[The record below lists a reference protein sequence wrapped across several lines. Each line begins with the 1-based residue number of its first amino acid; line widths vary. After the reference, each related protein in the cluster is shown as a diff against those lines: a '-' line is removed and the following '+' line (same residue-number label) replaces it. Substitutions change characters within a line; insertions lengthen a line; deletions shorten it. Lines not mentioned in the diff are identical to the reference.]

1 MEIQN
6 KNTLI
11 NAMKTGINIFVGAGF
26 SLYAYDKCNKKLPTG
41 KELAKELQETFNVKS
56 SNLSIISTILQ
67 KKSKAEFKSFLT
79 ERFTVKHYES
89 FYENLNLVNV
99 KSVFTT
105 NIDNLVPKIVS
116 ASNSKRFINDLLV
129 YGENTDTNRINYLA
143 LHGNV
148 DNSENEF
155 VFDVQSLATTFD
167 SNQRIWSYLSNACE
181 KNPTI
186 FLGYSFSDSS
196 VIQALS
202 NYRTFENAQK
212 EKWILL
218 RNPTEEEI
226 EYYEALDFSIIK
238 GDIKEFLEYVPSL
251 LCVDNLIEGEKESND
266 DILDIFKSNLVPV
279 DNRNQ
284 VSRPIIDFFRGQVP
298 IWSDI
303 LSNKIYK
310 VSYYRTIQDSIYNKS
325 KQTIVIGAP
334 VSGKTTL
341 AMLLAYNI
349 QFDGLKLMYTGLTMS
364 KVDFILKILCNVKA
378 LIFVENF
385 TDNIDAFLKLSN
397 AKNVIVVGIDRSQFY
412 STVSHMLP
420 SDVFDIINVT
430 ELSDKDIQGV
440 FNSVP
445 IEIKASSI
453 TQKRKKNDIQYAA
466 DSIYEF
472 VIRNIKGQNI
482 VDRYKKII
490 RDLEKDDSDLME
502 FLLLCAYM
510 HKCRVPLSIE
520 VAYSY
525 FSDRYDYQEVLSM
538 ENELDDMLSEFE
550 GSNDLLDASIEYYYP
565 RSYFIAEAILK
576 YSSSELLREVMCNV
590 VNNVPK
596 YLIFNYKTFRKF
608 AFDSLLANRAF
619 KDWNEGKKFYQSA
632 FLYDNEN
639 PYVLQQGALFLSK
652 KKQYQEAF
660 KWIDRAINSTN
671 NKYFSIRNSHAI
683 ILFDANY
690 DLSLDEMVENQLDK
704 SMEIL
709 HKCYTD
715 DSRKIFHATVYADQA
730 ERYYMKTNCSKTIKY
745 LQQAQIW
752 LKEESSNNQWSYEL
766 KQRLNKVDKIL
777 SKIQ

>member
-11 NAMKTGINIFVGAGF
+11 HAMKTGINVFVGAGF
-26 SLYAYDKCNKKLPTG
+26 SLYAYDSRNRKLPTG
-41 KELAKELQETFNVKS
+41 KELANELQKSFDVKS
-56 SNLSIISTILQ
+56 SNLSMISTILQ
-67 KKSKAEFKSFLT
+67 RKSKVEFKSFLT
-79 ERFTVKHYES
+79 DRFTVKDYEP
-89 FYENLNLVNV
+89 FYENLNYVNV
-99 KSVFTT
+99 KSYFTT
-105 NIDNLVPKIVS
+105 NIDNLIPKIVS

-129 YGENTDTNRINYLA
+129 YGENTDVNRINYLS

-148 DNSENEF
+148 DNPENDY

-167 SNQRIWSYLSNACE
+167 SNQRIWSYLSNAGE

-186 FLGYSFSDSS
+186 FLGYSFSDNS

-202 NYRTFENAQK
+202 SYRTFENAQN

-218 RNPTEEEI
+218 FKPTDEEI

-238 GDIKEFLEYVPSL
+238 GDIKEFLEFVPTL
-251 LCVDNLIEGEKESND
+251 LGVDCLAEEGKESNN
-266 DILDIFKSNLVPV
+266 DIFDIFKSNLVPI

-303 LSNKIYK
+303 LSNKIYR
-310 VSYYRTIQDSIYNKS
+310 VSYYKTIQDSIYNKS

-349 QFDGLKLMYTGLTMS
+349 QFDGLKLMYTGLTLS
-364 KVDFILKILCNVKA
+364 KVDFILKILGNMKA

-385 TDNIDAFLKLSN
+385 TDNIDAFLKLSY

-412 STVSHMLP
+412 STVSHMLS

-445 IEIKASSI
+445 IEIKVSSI
-453 TQKRKKNDIQYAA
+453 TQKQKKKDKDYAA

-472 VIRNIKGQNI
+472 VVRNIKGQKI

-490 RDLEKDDSDLME
+490 HDLEKDDTDLME

-525 FSDRYDYQEVLSM
+525 FSDRYDYHEVLSM

-550 GSNDLLDASIEYYYP
+550 GSNDLLDSSIEYYYP
-565 RSYFIAEAILK
+565 RTYYIAEAILK
-576 YSSSELLREVMCNV
+576 YSSSELLRKVMCNV
-590 VNNVPK
+590 VYNVPK
-596 YLIFNYKTFRKF
+596 YLIYNFKTFRKF
-608 AFDSLLANRAF
+608 AFDSLLADRAF
-619 KDWNEGKKFYQSA
+619 KDWNEGRKFYQSA
-632 FLYDNEN
+632 YLYDNEN

-652 KKQYQEAF
+652 KKQYQEG
-660 KWIDRAINSTN
+660 
-671 NKYFSIRNSHAI
+671 KY
-683 ILFDANY
+683 D
-690 DLSLDEMVENQLDK
+690 
-704 SMEIL
+704 
-709 HKCYTD
+709 
-715 DSRKIFHATVYADQA
+715 
-730 ERYYMKTNCSKTIKY
+730 
-745 LQQAQIW
+745 
-752 LKEESSNNQWSYEL
+752 
-766 KQRLNKVDKIL
+766 
-777 SKIQ
+777 

>member
-11 NAMKTGINIFVGAGF
+11 HAMKTGINIFVGAGF
-26 SLYAYDKCNKKLPTG
+26 SLYAYDKCNEKIPTG
-41 KELAKELQETFNVKS
+41 RELAKELQKTFNVKS
-56 SNLSIISTILQ
+56 SDLSMISTILQ
-67 KKSKAEFKSFLT
+67 RKSKVEFKSFLT
-79 ERFTVKHYES
+79 ERFTVKDYEP
-89 FYENLNLVNV
+89 FYENLNYVNV
-99 KSVFTT
+99 KSYFTT

-129 YGENTDTNRINYLA
+129 YGENTDANRINYLP

-148 DNSENEF
+148 DNPEIDY
-155 VFDVQSLATTFD
+155 VFDVQSLATTFGN
-167 SNQRIWSYLSNACE
+167 NQRIWSYLSNACE

-186 FLGYSFSDSS
+186 FLGYSFSDNS

-202 NYRTFENAQK
+202 SYRTFENAQK

-218 RNPTEEEI
+218 YKPTEEEI
-226 EYYEALDFSIIK
+226 EYYEALDFSIIQ
-238 GDIKEFLEYVPSL
+238 GDIKEFLEFIPTL
-251 LCVDNLIEGEKESND
+251 LGVDNLAKGGKELDD
-266 DILDIFKSNLVPV
+266 DILDIFKSNLVPI

-310 VSYYRTIQDSIYNKS
+310 VSYYKTIQDSIYNKS

-349 QFDGLKLMYTGLTMS
+349 QFDGLKLMYTGLTLS
-364 KVDFILKILCNVKA
+364 KVDFILKILGNKKA

-385 TDNIDAFLKLSN
+385 TDNIDAFLKLSHV
-397 AKNVIVVGIDRSQFY
+397 KNVIVVGVDRSQFY

-420 SDVFDIINVT
+420 SDLFDIINVT

-453 TQKRKKNDIQYAA
+453 TQKRKTNDTQYAA

-472 VIRNIKGQNI
+472 VVRNIKGQNI

-490 RDLEKDDSDLME
+490 RDLENDDSDLME

-525 FSDRYDYQEVLSM
+525 FSDKYDYQEVLSM

-550 GSNDLLDASIEYYYP
+550 GSNDLLDSSIEYYYP
-565 RSYFIAEAILK
+565 RTYFIAEAILK
-576 YSSSELLREVMCNV
+576 YSSSALLRKVMCNV

-596 YLIFNYKTFRKF
+596 YLIYNFKTFRKF

-619 KDWNEGKKFYQSA
+619 KDWNEGKIFYQSA
-632 FLYDNEN
+632 YLYDNEN

-652 KKQYQEAF
+652 KNQYQEAF

-671 NKYFSIRNSHAI
+671 DKYFSIRNSHAI

-690 DLSLDEMVENQLDK
+690 DLSLDEMVEKQLDK

-709 HKCYTD
+709 HKCYAD
-715 DSRKIFHATVYADQA
+715 DSRKIFHAIVYADQA

-752 LKEESSNNQWSYEL
+752 LKEESSNNQWNYEL
-766 KQRLNKVDKIL
+766 KQRLSKVEKIL
-777 SKIQ
+777 AKL

>member
-11 NAMKTGINIFVGAGF
+11 HAMKTGINVFVGAGF
-26 SLYAYDKCNKKLPTG
+26 SLYAYDKYNKKLPAG
-41 KELAKELQETFNVKS
+41 KDLANELQKSFNVKFS
-56 SNLSIISTILQ
+56 DLSMISTILQ
-67 KKSKAEFKSFLT
+67 RKSKVEFKSFLT
-79 ERFTVKHYES
+79 ERFTVKDYEP
-89 FYENLNLVNV
+89 FYENLNYVNV
-99 KSVFTT
+99 KSYFTT

-129 YGENTDTNRINYLA
+129 YGENTDANRINYLP

-148 DNSENEF
+148 DNPEIDY
-155 VFDVQSLATTFD
+155 VFDVQSLATTFG

-186 FLGYSFSDSS
+186 FLGYSFSDNS

-202 NYRTFENAQK
+202 SYRTFENAQK

-218 RNPTEEEI
+218 YKPTEEEI
-226 EYYEALDFSIIK
+226 EYYEALDFSIIQ
-238 GDIKEFLEYVPSL
+238 GDIKEFLEFIPTL
-251 LCVDNLIEGEKESND
+251 LGVDNLAEGENEIND
-266 DILDIFKSNLVPV
+266 DILGIFKSNLVPI

-310 VSYYRTIQDSIYNKS
+310 VSYYKTIQDSIYNKS

-341 AMLLAYNI
+341 AMLPAYNI
-349 QFDGLKLMYTGLTMS
+349 QFDGLKLMYTGLTLS
-364 KVDFILKILCNVKA
+364 KVDFILKILGNKKA

-385 TDNIDAFLKLSN
+385 TDNIDAFLKLSH
-397 AKNVIVVGIDRSQFY
+397 AKNVIVVGVDRSQFY
-412 STVSHMLP
+412 STVSHMLS
-420 SDVFDIINVT
+420 SDLFDIINVT

-453 TQKRKKNDIQYAA
+453 TQKRKTNDTQYAA

-472 VIRNIKGQNI
+472 VVRNIKGQNI

-490 RDLEKDDSDLME
+490 RDLENDDSDLME

-525 FSDRYDYQEVLSM
+525 FSDKYDYQDVLSM

-550 GSNDLLDASIEYYYP
+550 GSNDLLDSSIEYYYP
-565 RSYFIAEAILK
+565 RTYFIAEAILK
-576 YSSSELLREVMCNV
+576 YSSSALLRKIMCNV

-596 YLIFNYKTFRKF
+596 YLIYNFKTFRKF

-619 KDWNEGKKFYQSA
+619 KDWNEGKNFYQSA
-632 FLYDNEN
+632 YLYDNEN

-652 KKQYQEAF
+652 KNQYQEAF

-671 NKYFSIRNSHAI
+671 DKYFSIRNSHAI

-690 DLSLDEMVENQLDK
+690 DLSLDEMVEKQLDK

-715 DSRKIFHATVYADQA
+715 DSRKIFHAIVYADQA

-745 LQQAQIW
+745 LQQARIW
-752 LKEESSNNQWSYEL
+752 LKEESSNNQWNYEL
-766 KQRLNKVDKIL
+766 KQRLSNVEKIL
-777 SKIQ
+777 SQI

>member
-11 NAMKTGINIFVGAGF
+11 HAMKTGINVFVGAGF
-26 SLYAYDKCNKKLPTG
+26 SLYAYDSRNRKLPTG
-41 KELAKELQETFNVKS
+41 KELANELQKSFDVKS
-56 SNLSIISTILQ
+56 SNLSMISTILQ
-67 KKSKAEFKSFLT
+67 RKSKVEFKSFLT
-79 ERFTVKHYES
+79 DRFTVKDYEP
-89 FYENLNLVNV
+89 FYENLNYVNV
-99 KSVFTT
+99 KSYFTT
-105 NIDNLVPKIVS
+105 NIDNLIPKIVS

-129 YGENTDTNRINYLA
+129 YGENTDVNRINYLS

-148 DNSENEF
+148 DNPENDY

-186 FLGYSFSDSS
+186 FLGYSFSDNS

-202 NYRTFENAQK
+202 SYRTFENAQN

-218 RNPTEEEI
+218 FKPTDEEI

-238 GDIKEFLEYVPSL
+238 GDIKEFLEFIPTL
-251 LCVDNLIEGEKESND
+251 LGVDCLTEGENGPNNYIFE
-266 DILDIFKSNLVPV
+266 IFKSNLVPI

-310 VSYYRTIQDSIYNKS
+310 VSDYKTIQDSIYNKS

-349 QFDGLKLMYTGLTMS
+349 QFDGLKLMYTGLTLS
-364 KVDFILKILCNVKA
+364 KVDFILKILGNMKA

-385 TDNIDAFLKLSN
+385 TDNIDAFLKLSY
-397 AKNVIVVGIDRSQFY
+397 AKNVILVGIDRSQFY

-445 IEIKASSI
+445 IEIKVSSI
-453 TQKRKKNDIQYAA
+453 TQKRKKKDKDYAA

-472 VIRNIKGQNI
+472 VVRNIKGQKI

-490 RDLEKDDSDLME
+490 HDLEKDDTDLME

-525 FSDRYDYQEVLSM
+525 FSDRYDYQEVLSI

-550 GSNDLLDASIEYYYP
+550 GSNDLLDSSIEYYYP
-565 RSYFIAEAILK
+565 RTYFIAEAILK
-576 YSSSELLREVMCNV
+576 YSSSELLRKVMCNV

-596 YLIFNYKTFRKF
+596 YLIYNFKTFRKF
-608 AFDSLLANRAF
+608 AFDSLLADRAF
-619 KDWNEGKKFYQSA
+619 KDWNEGRKFYQSA
-632 FLYDNEN
+632 YLYDNEN

-652 KKQYQEAF
+652 KKQYQEA
-660 KWIDRAINSTN
+660 
-671 NKYFSIRNSHAI
+671 
-683 ILFDANY
+683 L
-690 DLSLDEMVENQLDK
+690 
-704 SMEIL
+704 
-709 HKCYTD
+709 
-715 DSRKIFHATVYADQA
+715 
-730 ERYYMKTNCSKTIKY
+730 
-745 LQQAQIW
+745 
-752 LKEESSNNQWSYEL
+752 
-766 KQRLNKVDKIL
+766 
-777 SKIQ
+777 

>member
-6 KNTLI
+6 ENTLI
-11 NAMKTGINIFVGAGF
+11 HAMKTGINVFVGAGF
-26 SLYAYDKCNKKLPTG
+26 SLYAYDKCNRKLPTG
-41 KELAKELQETFNVKS
+41 KELAIELQKTFNVKS
-56 SNLSIISTILQ
+56 SDLSMISTISQ
-67 KKSKAEFKSFLT
+67 RKSKVEFKTFLT
-79 ERFTVKHYES
+79 ERFTVKDYEPS
-89 FYENLNLVNV
+89 YENLNYVNV
-99 KSVFTT
+99 KSYFTT

-129 YGENTDTNRINYLA
+129 YGENTDANRINYLP

-148 DNSENEF
+148 DNPENDY
-155 VFDVQSLATTFD
+155 VFDVQSLATTFG

-186 FLGYSFSDSS
+186 FLGYSFSDNS

-202 NYRTFENAQK
+202 SYRTFENAQK

-218 RNPTEEEI
+218 YKPTEEEI
-226 EYYEALDFSIIK
+226 EYYEALDFSIIQ
-238 GDIKEFLEYVPSL
+238 GDIKEFLEFIPTL
-251 LCVDNLIEGEKESND
+251 LGVDNQTEGGQQLND
-266 DILDIFKSNLVPV
+266 DILDIFRSNLVPI

-310 VSYYRTIQDSIYNKS
+310 VSYYKTIQDSIYNKS

-341 AMLLAYNI
+341 AMLLAYNM
-349 QFDGLKLMYTGLTMS
+349 QFDGLKLMYTGLTLS
-364 KVDFILKILCNVKA
+364 KVDFILKILGDMKT

-385 TDNIDAFLKLSN
+385 TDNIDAFLKLSH
-397 AKNVIVVGIDRSQFY
+397 AKNVIVVGVDRSQFY

-420 SDVFDIINVT
+420 SDLFDIINVT

-453 TQKRKKNDIQYAA
+453 TQKRKTNDTKYAA

-472 VIRNIKGQNI
+472 VVRNIKGQNI

-490 RDLEKDDSDLME
+490 HNLEKDDSDLME

-525 FSDRYDYQEVLSM
+525 FSDKYDYQDVLSM

-550 GSNDLLDASIEYYYP
+550 GSNDLLDSSIEYYYP
-565 RSYFIAEAILK
+565 RTYFIAEAILK
-576 YSSSELLREVMCNV
+576 YSSSDLLRKVMCNV

-596 YLIFNYKTFRKF
+596 YLIFNFKTFRKF

-619 KDWNEGKKFYQSA
+619 KDWKEGKNFYQSA
-632 FLYDNEN
+632 YLYDNEN
-639 PYVLQQGALFLSK
+639 PYVLQQGALFLAK
-652 KKQYQEAF
+652 KKKYQEAF

-671 NKYFSIRNSHAI
+671 DKYFSIRNSHAI

-690 DLSLDEMVENQLDK
+690 DLSLDEMVEKQLDK

-730 ERYYMKTNCSKTIKY
+730 ERYYMKTNSSKTIKY
-745 LQQAQIW
+745 LRQAQIW
-752 LKEESSNNQWSYEL
+752 LKEESSNNQWNYEL
-766 KQRLNKVDKIL
+766 KQRLSKVEKIL
-777 SKIQ
+777 SQI

>member
-6 KNTLI
+6 ENTLI
-11 NAMKTGINIFVGAGF
+11 HAMKTGINVFVGAGF
-26 SLYAYDKCNKKLPTG
+26 SLYAYDKCNKKIPIG
-41 KELAKELQETFNVKS
+41 RELANELRNAFKVKS
-56 SNLSIISTILQ
+56 SDLSKISTILQ
-67 KKSKAEFKSFLT
+67 RKSKAELKSFLT
-79 ERFTVKHYES
+79 ERFTVKDYAP
-89 FYENLNLVNV
+89 FYENLNYVNV
-99 KSVFTT
+99 KSYFTT
-105 NIDNLVPKIVS
+105 NIDNLVPKIVA

-129 YGENTDTNRINYLA
+129 YGENTDANRINYLP

-148 DNSENEF
+148 DNPENDY
-155 VFDVQSLATTFD
+155 VFDVQSLATTFG

-186 FLGYSFSDSS
+186 FLGYSFSDNS

-202 NYRTFENAQK
+202 SYRTFENAQK

-218 RNPTEEEI
+218 NNPTEEMV
-226 EYYEALDFSIIK
+226 EYYEALDFSIIQ
-238 GDIKEFLEYVPSL
+238 GDIKEFLEFIPNL
-251 LCVDNLIEGEKESND
+251 LGVNNLAEERKELND
-266 DILDIFKSNLVPV
+266 DILDILKSNLVPI

-310 VSYYRTIQDSIYNKS
+310 VSYYKTIQDSIYNKS

-341 AMLLAYNI
+341 AMLLAYNM
-349 QFDGLKLMYTGLTMS
+349 QFDGLKLMYTGLTLS
-364 KVDFILKILCNVKA
+364 KVDFILKILGNKKA

-385 TDNIDAFLKLSN
+385 TDNIDAFLKLSH
-397 AKNVIVVGIDRSQFY
+397 AKNVIVVGVDRSQFY

-453 TQKRKKNDIQYAA
+453 TQKRKKNDTQYAA

-472 VIRNIKGQNI
+472 VVRNIKGQNI

-490 RDLEKDDSDLME
+490 SDLENDDSDLME

-525 FSDRYDYQEVLSM
+525 FSDKYDYQEVLSM

-550 GSNDLLDASIEYYYP
+550 GSNDLLDSSIDYYYP
-565 RSYFIAEAILK
+565 RTYFIAEAILK
-576 YSSSELLREVMCNV
+576 YSSSELLRKVMCNV

-596 YLIFNYKTFRKF
+596 YLIFNFKTFRKF

-619 KDWNEGKKFYQSA
+619 KDSNEGKKFYQSA
-632 FLYDNEN
+632 YLYDNEN

-671 NKYFSIRNSHAI
+671 DKYFSIRNSHAI

-690 DLSLDEMVENQLDK
+690 DLLLDEMVEKQLDR

-709 HKCYTD
+709 HKCYND
-715 DSRKIFHATVYADQA
+715 DSRKIFHAIVYADQA
-730 ERYYMKTNCSKTIKY
+730 ERYYMKTNSSKTIRY
-745 LQQAQIW
+745 LQQAMIW
-752 LKEESSNNQWSYEL
+752 LKEESSNNPWSYEL
-766 KQRLNKVDKIL
+766 KQRINNVEKIL
-777 SKIQ
+777 G

>member
-11 NAMKTGINIFVGAGF
+11 HAMKTGINIFVGAGF
-26 SLYAYDKCNKKLPTG
+26 SLYAYDKCNEKIPTG
-41 KELAKELQETFNVKS
+41 RELAKELQKTFNVKS
-56 SNLSIISTILQ
+56 SDLSMISTILQ
-67 KKSKAEFKSFLT
+67 RKSKVEFKSFLT
-79 ERFTVKHYES
+79 ERFTVKDYEP
-89 FYENLNLVNV
+89 FYENLNYVNV
-99 KSVFTT
+99 KSYFTT

-129 YGENTDTNRINYLA
+129 YGENIDANRINYLP

-148 DNSENEF
+148 DNPEIDY
-155 VFDVQSLATTFD
+155 VFDVQSLATTFGN
-167 SNQRIWSYLSNACE
+167 NQRIWSYLSNACE

-186 FLGYSFSDSS
+186 FLGYSFSDNS

-202 NYRTFENAQK
+202 SYRTFENAQK

-218 RNPTEEEI
+218 YKPTEEEI
-226 EYYEALDFSIIK
+226 EYYEALDFSIIQ
-238 GDIKEFLEYVPSL
+238 GDIKEFLEFIPTL
-251 LCVDNLIEGEKESND
+251 LGVDNLAKGGKELDD
-266 DILDIFKSNLVPV
+266 DILDIFKSNLVPI

-310 VSYYRTIQDSIYNKS
+310 VSYYKTIQDSIYNKS

-349 QFDGLKLMYTGLTMS
+349 QFDGLKLMYTGLTLS
-364 KVDFILKILCNVKA
+364 KVDFILKILGNKKA

-385 TDNIDAFLKLSN
+385 TDNIDAFLKLSHV
-397 AKNVIVVGIDRSQFY
+397 KNVIVVGVDRSQFY

-420 SDVFDIINVT
+420 SDLFDIINVT

-453 TQKRKKNDIQYAA
+453 TQKRKTNDTQYAA

-472 VIRNIKGQNI
+472 VVRNIKGQNI

-490 RDLEKDDSDLME
+490 RDLENDDSDLME

-525 FSDRYDYQEVLSM
+525 FSDKYDYQEVLSM

-550 GSNDLLDASIEYYYP
+550 GSNDLLDSSIEYYYP
-565 RSYFIAEAILK
+565 RTYFIAEAILK
-576 YSSSELLREVMCNV
+576 YSSSALLRKVMCNV

-596 YLIFNYKTFRKF
+596 YLIYNFKTFRKF

-619 KDWNEGKKFYQSA
+619 KDWNEGKIFYQSA
-632 FLYDNEN
+632 YLYDNEN

-652 KKQYQEAF
+652 KNQYQEAF

-671 NKYFSIRNSHAI
+671 DKYFSIRNSHAI

-690 DLSLDEMVENQLDK
+690 DLSLDEMVEKQLDK

-709 HKCYTD
+709 HKCYAD
-715 DSRKIFHATVYADQA
+715 DSRKIFHAIVYADQA

-752 LKEESSNNQWSYEL
+752 LKEESSNNQWNYEL
-766 KQRLNKVDKIL
+766 KQRLSKVEKIL
-777 SKIQ
+777 AKL

>member
-1 MEIQN
+1 MKIQN

-11 NAMKTGINIFVGAGF
+11 HAMKTGINVFVGAGF
-26 SLYAYDKCNKKLPTG
+26 SLYAYDKCNEKIPTG
-41 KELAKELQETFNVKS
+41 RELTNELQKAFNVKS
-56 SNLSIISTILQ
+56 SDLSMISTILQ
-67 KKSKAEFKSFLT
+67 RKSKVEFKSFLT
-79 ERFTVKHYES
+79 KRFTVKDYAP
-89 FYENLNLVNV
+89 FYENLNYVNV
-99 KSVFTT
+99 KSYFTT

-129 YGENTDTNRINYLA
+129 YGENTDANRINYLP

-148 DNSENEF
+148 DNPENDY
-155 VFDVQSLATTFD
+155 VFDVQSLATTFG

-186 FLGYSFSDSS
+186 FLGYSFSDNS

-202 NYRTFENAQK
+202 SYRTFENAQK

-218 RNPTEEEI
+218 YKPTEEEI
-226 EYYEALDFSIIK
+226 EYYEALDFSIIQ
-238 GDIKEFLEYVPSL
+238 GDIKEFLEFIPIL
-251 LCVDNLIEGEKESND
+251 LGVDNLAEGGNELND
-266 DILDIFKSNLVPV
+266 DILDIFKSNLVPI

-310 VSYYRTIQDSIYNKS
+310 VSYYKTIQDSIYNKS

-349 QFDGLKLMYTGLTMS
+349 HFDGLKLMYTGLTLS
-364 KVDFILKILCNVKA
+364 KVDFILKILGNKKA

-397 AKNVIVVGIDRSQFY
+397 AKNVIVVGVDRSQFY

-453 TQKRKKNDIQYAA
+453 TQKRKKNDTQYAA

-472 VIRNIKGQNI
+472 VVRNIKGQNI

-490 RDLEKDDSDLME
+490 RDLENDDSDLME
-502 FLLLCAYM
+502 FLQLCAYM

-525 FSDRYDYQEVLSM
+525 FSDKYDYQEVLSM

-550 GSNDLLDASIEYYYP
+550 GSNDLLDSSIEYYYP
-565 RSYFIAEAILK
+565 RTYFIAEAILK
-576 YSSSELLREVMCNV
+576 YSSSELLRKVMCNV

-596 YLIFNYKTFRKF
+596 YLIFNFKTFRKF

-632 FLYDNEN
+632 YLYDNEN

-671 NKYFSIRNSHAI
+671 DKYFSIRNSHAI

-690 DLSLDEMVENQLDK
+690 DLLLNEMVEKQLDR

-709 HKCYTD
+709 HKCYND
-715 DSRKIFHATVYADQA
+715 DSRKIFHAIVYADQA
-730 ERYYMKTNCSKTIKY
+730 ERYYMKTNSSKTIRY
-745 LQQAQIW
+745 LQQAMTW
-752 LKEESSNNQWSYEL
+752 LNEESSNNPWNYEL
-766 KQRLNKVDKIL
+766 KQRLNNVEKIL
-777 SKIQ
+777 GKI

>member
-1 MEIQN
+1 MKIQN

-11 NAMKTGINIFVGAGF
+11 HAMKTGINVFVGAGF
-26 SLYAYDKCNKKLPTG
+26 SLYAYDKCNEKIPTG
-41 KELAKELQETFNVKS
+41 RELTNELQKAFNVKS
-56 SNLSIISTILQ
+56 SDLSMISTILQ
-67 KKSKAEFKSFLT
+67 RKSKVEFKSFLT
-79 ERFTVKHYES
+79 ERFTVKDYAP
-89 FYENLNLVNV
+89 FYENLNYVNV
-99 KSVFTT
+99 KSYFTT

-116 ASNSKRFINDLLV
+116 ASNSKHFINDLLV
-129 YGENTDTNRINYLA
+129 YGENTDANRINYLP

-148 DNSENEF
+148 DNPENDY
-155 VFDVQSLATTFD
+155 VFDVQSLATTFG

-186 FLGYSFSDSS
+186 FLGYSFSDNS

-202 NYRTFENAQK
+202 SYRTFENAQK

-218 RNPTEEEI
+218 YKPTEEEI
-226 EYYEALDFSIIK
+226 EYYEALDFSIIQ
-238 GDIKEFLEYVPSL
+238 GDIKEFLEFIPIL
-251 LCVDNLIEGEKESND
+251 LGVDNLAEGGNELND
-266 DILDIFKSNLVPV
+266 DILDIFKSNLVPI

-310 VSYYRTIQDSIYNKS
+310 VSYYKTIQDSIYNKS

-349 QFDGLKLMYTGLTMS
+349 HFDGLKLMYTGLTLS
-364 KVDFILKILCNVKA
+364 KVDFILKILGNKKA

-385 TDNIDAFLKLSN
+385 TDNIDAFLKLSY
-397 AKNVIVVGIDRSQFY
+397 AKNVIVVGVDRSQFY

-453 TQKRKKNDIQYAA
+453 TQKRKKNDTQYAA

-472 VIRNIKGQNI
+472 VVRNIKGQNI

-490 RDLEKDDSDLME
+490 RDLENDDSDLME

-525 FSDRYDYQEVLSM
+525 FSDKYDYQEVLSM

-550 GSNDLLDASIEYYYP
+550 GSNDLLDSSIEYYYP
-565 RSYFIAEAILK
+565 RTYFIAEAILK
-576 YSSSELLREVMCNV
+576 YSSSMLLRKVMCNV

-596 YLIFNYKTFRKF
+596 YLIYNFRTFRKY
-608 AFDSLLANRAF
+608 AFDSMLANRAF
-619 KDWNEGKKFYQSA
+619 NDWNEGEKFYQSA
-632 FLYDNEN
+632 YLYDNEN

-652 KKQYQEAF
+652 KRQFHEAF

-671 NKYFSIRNSHAI
+671 DKYFSIRNSHAI

-690 DLSLDEMVENQLDK
+690 DLLLNEMVEKQLDR

-709 HKCYTD
+709 HKCYND
-715 DSRKIFHATVYADQA
+715 DSRKIFHAIVYADQA
-730 ERYYMKTNCSKTIKY
+730 ERYYMKTNSSKTIRY
-745 LQQAQIW
+745 LQQAMTW
-752 LKEESSNNQWSYEL
+752 LKEESSNNPWNYEL
-766 KQRLNKVDKIL
+766 KQRLNKVKKIL
-777 SKIQ
+777 GII